1 MSTTT
6 LTRGALAAAT
16 TDFLGSGAK
25 KLLIDGQWVE
35 SRTGETFET
44 VDPATEQVIGRASA
58 AAPEDVDQAVAAA
71 RRALESRAW
80 SGMPPH
86 DRTKLL
92 LRIARVLD
100 EHVEEMAQL
109 ETLDNG
115 LPIAVTRNFAARLS
129 TVFEY
134 YAGWCTKIY
143 GDTYPSSDQ
152 HFNYTIREPVG
163 VCGQIIPWNGPMMMA
178 AWKIA
183 PAIAC
188 GNTVVLKP
196 AEQTPLTAIRMGEL
210 LLEAGLPDGV
220 VNILTGYGR
229 VAGEALVNHP
239 GVNKIAFT
247 GSTEVGKHIL
257 ASSARDLKRVTLEL
271 GGKSPN
277 IVFDDADI
285 DLAVAGAMRAFCTNS
300 GQVCVAGSRLFVQ
313 RGIHDEFLEKLSAAV
328 AQHRVGDPFDTATT
342 MGPLVSEAQ
351 FTRVNGYVDIGRAD
365 GATVSLGGDRFTGSG
380 YYVRPT
386 IFSGVNNQMRIARE
400 EIFGPVVAV
409 IPFDDEADVLRQGND
424 TDFGLASGVWTRDIA
439 RAHRVA
445 RALKAGNVW
454 INTYFMIDPIAPFG
468 GYKQSG
474 LGRELGRQSVEAYT
488 ESKTIWINTPG

>member
-6 LTRGALAAAT
+6 LDRGSLSAGT
-16 TDFLGSGAK
+16 TDFLASGAK
-25 KLLIDGQWVE
+25 KLLIDGRWVE
-35 SRTGETFET
+35 SFSGETFET
-44 VDPATEQVIGRASA
+44 IDPATEQVLARA
-58 AAPEDVDQAVAAA
+58 AAATAEDVDKAVAAA
-71 RRALESRAW
+71 RRALENRAW
-80 SGMPPH
+80 AGMPAH

-92 LRIARVLD
+92 LRIARAMD
-100 EHVEEMAQL
+100 EHAEELAQL

-115 LPIAVTRNFAARLS
+115 LPIAVTRNFASRLS

-134 YAGWCTKIY
+134 FAGWCTKIY

-152 HFNYTIREPVG
+152 FFNYTIREPVG
-163 VCGQIIPWNGPMMMA
+163 VCAQIIPWNGPMMMA

-210 LLEAGLPDGV
+210 MVEAGLPDGV
-220 VNILTGYGR
+220 VNILTGFGR
-229 VAGEALVNHP
+229 VAGEALVMHP

-247 GSTEVGKHIL
+247 GSTAVGKHIL

-277 IVFDDADI
+277 IVFDDADM
-285 DLAVAGAMRAFCTNS
+285 DLAVAGAMKAFCTNS

-313 RGIHDEFLEKLSAAV
+313 RAIHDEFLERLSAAV
-328 AQHRVGDPFDTATT
+328 AQHRVGDPFDPATT
-342 MGPLVSEAQ
+342 MGPLASREQ
-351 FTRVNGYVDIGRAD
+351 FTKVNGYVDIGRED
-365 GATVSLGGDRFTGSG
+365 GATVNLGGERFTGTG
-380 YYVRPT
+380 YYVKPT
-386 IFSGVNNQMRIARE
+386 IFSDVHNQMRIARE

-409 IPFDDEADVLRQGND
+409 IPFVKEEDVLRQGND
-424 TDFGLASGVWTRDIA
+424 TEFGLASGIWTRDIG

-474 LGRELGRQSVEAYT
+474 IGRELGRQSIDAYT
-488 ESKTIWINTPG
+488 ESKTVWINTPA